1 MSSLTIKL
9 LALALIITGEAVM
22 IYAEISGAKIYSG
35 NFTFQESFSKSIIA
49 IFIGGSILLSG
60 YIIGYRGFKNIWIVS
75 AVSVTSILVI
85 EPILNYLIFQ
95 QLPTK
100 GAFIGLIFGA
110 IGFIS
115 ALFI

>member
-9 LALALIITGEAVM
+9 LALALIIIGEAVM

-35 NFTFQESFSKSIIA
+35 NFTFQQAFLKSIAA
-49 IFIGGSILLSG
+49 IFIGGAILLSG
-60 YIIGYRGFKNIWIVS
+60 YIMGYRGFKNIWIVS

-85 EPILNYLIFQ
+85 EPVLNYLIFQ

-100 GAFIGLIFGA
+100 GALIGLILGI